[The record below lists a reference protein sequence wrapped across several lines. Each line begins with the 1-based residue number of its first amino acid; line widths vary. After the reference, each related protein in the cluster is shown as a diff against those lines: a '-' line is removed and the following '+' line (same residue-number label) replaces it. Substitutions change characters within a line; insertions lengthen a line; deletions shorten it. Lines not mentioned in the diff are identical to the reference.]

1 MIDQKGISRN
11 DTELMAPV
19 GSFESLMAAI
29 QGGADSV
36 YFGLENLNMRSR
48 SSVNFSLGDL
58 REILD
63 ITTRHNVR
71 AYLALNTVMYDED
84 LPRAR
89 EMLDAA
95 AHEGISAVILA
106 DQALLEYAASRKLEI
121 HLSTQLN
128 ISNAESLRFY
138 SRWADVVVLARELS
152 LDQIRNIHFEI
163 RKNGIKGPSGKPVK
177 LELFAHGALCM
188 AISGKCYLSLHQFNH
203 SANRGECFQVCRR
216 SYLVTDAE
224 TGYQLEID
232 NQYIMSPKDLCTI
245 DFLDR
250 ILEAGISVLKIEGR
264 ARSPEY
270 VKTVTACY
278 HEALKSIAENSY
290 TEEKIQGWK
299 ERLAGVFNRGFWDG
313 YYLGRKMGEWSQRYG
328 SHATRRKEYIGKV
341 VNYYAK
347 IGVAEVQMD
356 AGQLSPSDEV
366 LIIGP
371 TTGVME
377 TKITE
382 LRDDNGAIPSAHKGM
397 LIAFR
402 VPGAVRR
409 SDKVYRWVAAS
420 YQKENQEL

>member
-71 AYLALNTVMYDED
+71 AYLALNTVLYDKD

-152 LDQIRNIHFEI
+152 LDQIRNIHLEI

-270 VKTVTACY
+270 VKTVTTCY

-356 AGQLSPSDEV
+356 AGQLAPSDEV

-371 TTGVME
+371 TTGVIE

>member
-1 MIDQKGISRN
+1 MIDLKEISRK
-11 DTELMAPV
+11 DMELMAPV
-19 GSFESLMAAI
+19 GSFESIMAAI
-29 QGGADSV
+29 QGGADSI

-48 SSVNFSLGDL
+48 SSVNFTLGDL
-58 REILD
+58 RKILEIAS
-63 ITTRHNVR
+63 RHNIR
-71 AYLALNTVMYDED
+71 TYLALNTVIYDED

-89 EMLDAA
+89 EMLDVAA
-95 AHEGISAVILA
+95 REGVSAVILA
-106 DQALLEYAASRKLEI
+106 DQSLLEYAATRKLEI

-128 ISNAESLRFY
+128 ISNVEALRFY
-138 SRWADVVVLARELS
+138 SRWAGVVVLARELS
-152 LDQIRNIHFEI
+152 LDQIRNIHSEI
-163 RKNGIKGPSGKPVK
+163 QNNRITGPSGKPVR

-188 AISGKCYLSLHQFNH
+188 AISGKCYLSLHEFNH

-278 HEALKSIAENSY
+278 HEALQSIAENTYSA
-290 TEEKIQGWK
+290 EKIQQWK
-299 ERLAGVFNRGFWDG
+299 EKLAGVFNRGFWDG
-313 YYLGRKMGEWSQRYG
+313 YYLGRKMGEWSRRYG
-328 SHATRRKEYIGKV
+328 SHATRKKVYIGKV

-356 AGQLSPSDEV
+356 AGQLGIAEEV

-371 TTGVME
+371 TTGVIE
-377 TKITE
+377 TQITE
-382 LRDDNGAIPSAHKGM
+382 LRDDHGTISTAHKGM
-397 LIAFR
+397 LIAFK

-409 SDKVYRWVAAS
+409 SDKVYKWVPVDR
-420 YQKENQEL
+420 QKDH